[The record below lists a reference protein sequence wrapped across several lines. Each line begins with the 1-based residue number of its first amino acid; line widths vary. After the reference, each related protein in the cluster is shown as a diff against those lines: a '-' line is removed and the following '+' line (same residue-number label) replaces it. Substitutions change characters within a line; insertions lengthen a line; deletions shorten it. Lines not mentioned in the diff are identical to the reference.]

1 MKRKIAILLS
11 AMMVTSAMPI
21 TASAAQLKAD
31 GVLNTTF
38 GKANE
43 TIDPNAKDY
52 NKDVTNDAL
61 LGRKSVLKI
70 NLNNDNT
77 NAISGATFKV
87 ELENGTFDT
96 DSAKKYMYEYVNS
109 NGKSAVD
116 YDTAM
121 KGATSLADVFQNV
134 GLGKRDV
141 TIPVGSNV
149 VRYQLSD
156 IESNPD
162 NYPQSI
168 RDLATE
174 LKKINTTVQKTNVSA
189 ATNVDDYITNADSGA
204 STHIKD
210 KLTAVGT
217 AIQGEQDVTIKD
229 HKVQLPYIPYTIKIE
244 SPTTAT
250 VTVPNLNMTNDD
262 ADLKVPTI
270 TTTPANL
277 KIKFFDESG
286 NPITE
291 QADLRELAQDG
302 TKKLG
307 SFELDTTSAIVEGSI
322 SGTENKDFYKV
333 KPYIALP
340 LGGVTATG
348 NAPVKAKVTSNYDDK
363 VVGGEYTITN
373 AIAEGNTSIVYDK
386 NNVKSFEDYAQL
398 SPIVIKENVRG
409 TIGTAATNG
418 DEVTLTLRLNG
429 GFRFKTGGSNSS
441 DGVKFYNDKDNT
453 ELVVKSTKA
462 EFSANDS
469 VMKVTLTGLGKNRTL
484 PTGIRIEGLY
494 VEGINDKNL
503 GDVELSISGDGITNQ
518 SMVVAKKEKLGFK
531 LETLKDPKEII
542 SGRHYKNN
550 NVSMSEQD
558 NTTVEVKF
566 SEAVPNTLVESRA
579 LDFNVPEGVKIVG
592 MELTKTNNFDSSK
605 QENMLEQKDFEI
617 INNGKTLRLKR
628 DSYKVKSDAS
638 NSNVLANFT
647 MKLDLSVDPAFKGD
661 IKLGVT
667 GGGQSDTVETVIAK
681 AVIPFE
687 IKSQSTKLNIGYQDY
702 NTADIVIT
710 EAKPGMFLEGKT
722 AVLSLAAPYGTQ
734 ELGFSEAK
742 FEVSGGELEVKEKDF
757 KVGENNGEKGTIN
770 FKINKASYKNPSTI
784 TIKNVKVGT
793 TRSVPFG
800 AYDLKLKGDAVINN
814 YKSDVKDDKSFDVT
828 SKDVNLVNQNDT
840 SSYDFKNYVEVI
852 TATGTLDKTVKVSVG
867 EKTVLVGDQAIDMDV
882 APYIQASSN
891 STMVPLRFVSVAL
904 GVDAGNVA
912 NPDAS
917 NKIAW
922 DANTKTTTIYYG
934 AGTGQKIIQ
943 FQAGSNIMTVD
954 GTRIPME
961 YGVKAE
967 IKDGRMFVPFRA
979 LGQALGVNVSWD
991 ADSRTAIYNE
1001 NNARNSNTTTTAT
1014 TASTTTESTTA
1025 STTKESTTESTTAS
1039 DKTTETTTKKTN

>member
-31 GVLNTTF
+31 GVLATTF

-43 TIDPNAKDY
+43 PIDADASKYTEY
-52 NKDVTNDAL
+52 NTVDQLKS
-61 LGRKSVLKI
+61 RKSVVKVVLNDDGTNSI
-70 NLNNDNT
+70 N
-77 NAISGATFKV
+77 SEVSFKV
-87 ELENGTFDT
+87 NLENGTFDENN
-96 DSAKKYMYEYVNS
+96 SSRYEYVNANAS
-109 NGKSAVD
+109 DVRVDYNKAMGLNEQGQGSAVTTLAEV
-116 YDTAM
+116 YQNIV
-121 KGATSLADVFQNV
+121 KATSAAPTTPTVSINKELELTALT
-134 GLGKRDV
+134 GLTSGPLKELGDAID
-141 TIPVGSNV
+141 TLNKDTKTNNGSTNFTSLDAFFKDSKGTATKAAFDKV
-149 VRYQLSD
+149 VQLVVQEQTVS
-156 IESNPD
+156 SKKV
-162 NYPQSI
+162 
-168 RDLATE
+168 DLA
-174 LKKINTTVQKTNVSA
+174 
-189 ATNVDDYITNADSGA
+189 
-204 STHIKD
+204 H
-210 KLTAVGT
+210 
-217 AIQGEQDVTIKD
+217 
-229 HKVQLPYIPYTIKIE
+229 IPYKISID

-250 VTVPNLNMTNDD
+250 ITIPNLNLSD
-262 ADLKVPTI
+262 ADKTISVNTGKAVDATKVT
-270 TTTPANL
+270 
-277 KIKFFDESG
+277 IKFINTSG
-286 NPITE
+286 QPLNLEEWGSDGETVQKVVIDTDTNTAITDVATEVKNPY
-291 QADLRELAQDG
+291 
-302 TKKLG
+302 
-307 SFELDTTSAIVEGSI
+307 V
-322 SGTENKDFYKV
+322 
-333 KPYIALP
+333 ALP
-340 LGGVTATG
+340 LGAVKADG
-348 NAPVKAKVTSNYDDK
+348 NAPVKAKIVSDYNDK
-363 VVGGEYTITN
+363 VVGAEYTITSS
-373 AIAEGNTSIVYDK
+373 IQEGDTSLVYDK
-386 NNVKSFEDYAQL
+386 NNVKSFEDYGRIA
-398 SPIVIKENVRG
+398 PVVIRENVRG
-409 TIGTAATNG
+409 TIGTIASKGN
-418 DEVTLTLRLNG
+418 EVSLTLRLNG
-429 GFRFKTGGSNSS
+429 GFKFKTDATSKAAI
-441 DGVKFYNDKDNT
+441 KFYNDKTNGDLT
-453 ELVVKSTKA
+453 VSKM

-469 VMKVTLTGLGKNRTL
+469 VMKVTLTGLGKDRTL
-484 PTGIRIEGLY
+484 PTGIRIEGLS
-494 VEGINDKNL
+494 VEGTNNNNF
-503 GDVELSISGDGITNQ
+503 GDVELSISGDGITSQ
-518 SMVVAKKEKLGFK
+518 SAIVAKREKLGFK

-550 NVSMSEQD
+550 NVTMSESD

-592 MELTKTNNFDSSK
+592 AEISKQNNFTTNPTDS
-605 QENMLEQKDFEI
+605 MFEI

-628 DSYKVKSDAS
+628 DSGYQVKSSSA
-638 NSNVLANFT
+638 NTNILANFVL
-647 MKLDLSVDPAFKGD
+647 KLDLSVDPAFKGD

-667 GGGQSDTVETVIAK
+667 GGGQSDVTETVIAK

-687 IKSQSTKLNIGYQDY
+687 IKSQSTKLNLGYQDY

-710 EAKPGMFLEGKT
+710 EARPGMFLEGKD
-722 AVLSLAAPYGTQ
+722 AVLSLSAPYGTQ

-757 KVGENNGEKGTIN
+757 KVGDYKADANSTTAKGTIN

-800 AYDLKLKGDAVINN
+800 AYDLKLSGSAVINN
-814 YKSDVKDDKSFDVT
+814 YKSDVKDDKSFAVT
-828 SKDVNLVNQNDT
+828 AKDENLVNQNNT

-852 TATGTLDKTVKVSVG
+852 TETGTLDKTVKVSVG

-904 GVDAGNVA
+904 GVDTGNVA

-979 LGQALGVNVSWD
+979 LGQALGVAVTWD

-1025 STTKESTTESTTAS
+1025 S

>member
-21 TASAAQLKAD
+21 TASAAQLKSD
-31 GVLNTTF
+31 SVLNTTF
-38 GKANE
+38 AKANE
-43 TIDPNAKDY
+43 TIDANSSNYKNYETVDEL
-52 NKDVTNDAL
+52 K
-61 LGRKSVLKI
+61 GRKSVIKI
-70 NLNNDNT
+70 NLNDDNT
-77 NAISGATFKV
+77 NSITGTTSFKV
-87 ELENGTFDT
+87 QLENGTFDENKLA
-96 DSAKKYMYEYVNS
+96 DYQYYNS
-109 NGKSAVD
+109 NGTTQVTYDQAMSGVTSSNGLKKVYENVAASQSAPTIELQNTTEIKMSD
-116 YDTAM
+116 INDSSPQAYKDIKAAFEEINQTDNSGFSAINSDDLLY
-121 KGATSLADVFQNV
+121 KKFPSLEKAVNELVNTIVAEQTV
-134 GLGKRDV
+134 GVPNLAH
-141 TIPVGSNV
+141 IP
-149 VRYQLSD
+149 YQL
-156 IESNPD
+156 
-162 NYPQSI
+162 
-168 RDLATE
+168 
-174 LKKINTTVQKTNVSA
+174 KI
-189 ATNVDDYITNADSGA
+189 D
-204 STHIKD
+204 
-210 KLTAVGT
+210 
-217 AIQGEQDVTIKD
+217 
-229 HKVQLPYIPYTIKIE
+229 

-250 VTVPNLNMTNDD
+250 VTVPDLGLSDSDKKITMTNT
-262 ADLKVPTI
+262 KVVDTS
-270 TTTPANL
+270 
-277 KIKFFDESG
+277 KIKIELCESG
-286 NPITE
+286 STKINPTDYTQLGTSGSKVITGFKFT
-291 QADLRELAQDG
+291 ADI
-302 TKKLG
+302 
-307 SFELDTTSAIVEGSI
+307 TSAVASPVSGKEPVVE
-322 SGTENKDFYKV
+322 N
-333 KPYIALP
+333 PYIALP
-340 LGGVTATG
+340 LGAVVADGS
-348 NAPVKAKVTSNYDDK
+348 APVKAKITSDYNDK
-363 VVGGEYTITN
+363 VVGGEYTITTSVQ
-373 AIAEGNTSIVYDK
+373 EGNTSVVYDK

-398 SPIVIKENVRG
+398 SPVVIKENVRG
-409 TIGTAATNG
+409 TIGTTATNG
-418 DEVTLTLRLNG
+418 NEVTLTLRVNG

-441 DGVKFYNDKDNT
+441 SNVKFYNDKTNAT
-453 ELVVKSTKA
+453 LSTRGNV

-469 VMKVTLTGLGKNRTL
+469 VMKVTLTGLGANRTL
-484 PTGIRIEGLY
+484 PTGIRIEGLF

-503 GDVELSISGDGITNQ
+503 GDVELSVSGDGITSQ

-550 NVSMSEQD
+550 DVSMSEAD
-558 NTTVEVKF
+558 NTTVEIKF

-592 MELTKTNNFDSSK
+592 MELTKTNNFDSS
-605 QENMLEQKDFEI
+605 NMLEQADFEI

-628 DSYKVKSDAS
+628 DSYKVKSSAATT
-638 NSNVLANFT
+638 NVLANFT
-647 MKLDLSVDPAFKGD
+647 MKLDLSVDPSFKGD

-710 EAKPGMFLEGKT
+710 EAKPGMFLENKT

-828 SKDVNLVNQNDT
+828 SKDVNLVNQNNT

-852 TATGTLDKTVKVSVG
+852 TETGTLDKTVKVSVG

-904 GVDAGNVA
+904 GVDTGNVA

-979 LGQALGVNVSWD
+979 LGQALGVAVTWD

-1001 NNARNSNTTTTAT
+1001 NNARNSNTTT

>member
-21 TASAAQLKAD
+21 TASAAQLKSD
-31 GVLNTTF
+31 SIQNTTF
-38 GKANE
+38 AKANE
-43 TIDPNAKDY
+43 TIDANASKYTTYQTVSDL
-52 NKDVTNDAL
+52 KS
-61 LGRKSVLKI
+61 RRSVLRI
-70 NLNNDNT
+70 NLNDDGT
-77 NAISGATFKV
+77 NNITGTTTFKV
-87 ELENGTFDT
+87 QLENGTFDENNLQ
-96 DSAKKYMYEYVNS
+96 AYQYYNS
-109 NGKSAVD
+109 NGTTQVD
-116 YDTAM
+116 YTKAM
-121 KGATSLADVFQNV
+121 EGASSLSQVYTNVAKQDEVANTVGLNSELTLANDPALADLNKAVAAITD
-134 GLGKRDV
+134 GSLSGV
-141 TIPVGSNV
+141 TS
-149 VRYQLSD
+149 QDQFL
-156 IESNPD
+156 ESNPAVKEALD
-162 NYPQSI
+162 KVIEDVVKEQTVVVPELPHIPY
-168 RDLATE
+168 E
-174 LKKINTTVQKTNVSA
+174 LKI
-189 ATNVDDYITNADSGA
+189 D
-204 STHIKD
+204 
-210 KLTAVGT
+210 
-217 AIQGEQDVTIKD
+217 
-229 HKVQLPYIPYTIKIE
+229 
-244 SPTTAT
+244 SPTSAT
-250 VTVPNLNMTNDD
+250 VTVPDLNLSDKDKKINMGTTKTVDTSKIVIEFHGASGKISD
-262 ADLKVPTI
+262 FSAGTI
-270 TTTPANL
+270 GSSGSNKITKIKIDTTT
-277 KIKFFDESG
+277 
-286 NPITE
+286 
-291 QADLRELAQDG
+291 Q
-302 TKKLG
+302 
-307 SFELDTTSAIVEGSI
+307 SAIKESQNVNVE
-322 SGTENKDFYKV
+322 N
-333 KPYIALP
+333 PYIALP
-340 LGGVTATG
+340 LGAVKADG
-348 NAPVKAKVTSNYDDK
+348 NAPVKAKITSDYNDK
-363 VVGGEYTITN
+363 VVGGEYTITTSVQ
-373 AIAEGNTSIVYDK
+373 EGDTSLVYDK
-386 NNVKSFEDYAQL
+386 NNVKSFEDFGQVA
-398 SPIVIKENVRG
+398 PIVIRENVRG
-409 TIGTAATNG
+409 TIGTAASKG
-418 DEVTLTLRLNG
+418 DEVTLTLRVNG
-429 GFRFKTGGSNSS
+429 GFRFKTGSGSNSS
-441 DGVKFYNDKDNT
+441 SSVRFFDDKT
-453 ELVVKSTKA
+453 GTPLTIKGSKV

-469 VMKVTLTGLGKNRTL
+469 VMKVTLTGLGENRTL
-484 PTGIRIEGLY
+484 PTGIRIEGLF
-494 VEGINDKNL
+494 VESTNDKNL
-503 GDVELSISGDGITNQ
+503 GDVELSISGDGVSSQ
-518 SMVVAKKEKLGFK
+518 SVIVAKREKLGFK

-542 SGRHYKNN
+542 SGRHYSNN
-550 NVSMSEQD
+550 DVSMSESD
-558 NTTVEVKF
+558 NTTVEIKF

-579 LDFNVPEGVKIVG
+579 LDFSVPEGVKIVG
-592 MELTKTNNFDSSK
+592 MEISKTNNFDDAPVVG
-605 QENMLEQKDFEI
+605 DFEI

-628 DSYKVKSDAS
+628 DSYRVKSSSA
-638 NSNVLANFT
+638 NTNILANFT
-647 MKLDLSVDPAFKGD
+647 MKLNLSVDPAFKGD

-667 GGGQSDTVETVIAK
+667 GGGQSDVTETVIAK
-681 AVIPFE
+681 AVLPFE

-710 EAKPGMFLEGKT
+710 EARPGMFLENKT

-828 SKDVNLVNQNDT
+828 SKDVNLVNQNNT

-852 TATGTLDKTVKVSVG
+852 TETGTLDKTVKVSVG

-904 GVDAGNVA
+904 GVDTGNVA

-979 LGQALGVNVSWD
+979 LGQALGVAVTWD

-1025 STTKESTTESTTAS
+1025 STTKESTTAS

>member
-31 GVLNTTF
+31 SVLNTTF

-43 TIDPNAKDY
+43 TIDAKADKY
-52 NKDVTNDAL
+52 TTYSNVEDL
-61 LGRKSVLKI
+61 KSRRSVVKVA
-70 NLNNDNT
+70 LNNDGT
-77 NAISGATFKV
+77 NSINEEISFKV
-87 ELENGTFDT
+87 NLENGTFDENNK
-96 DSAKKYMYEYVNS
+96 ARYEYVNAS
-109 NGKSAVD
+109 PNGTRVD

-121 KGATSLADVFQNV
+121 GTKGTAAKSLTEVYTNISNAGKEEVLDKIQLDQNIAFSSITAGHPLE
-134 GLGKRDV
+134 GLK
-141 TIPVGSNV
+141 SA
-149 VRYQLSD
+149 
-156 IESNPD
+156 IEH
-162 NYPQSI
+162 
-168 RDLATE
+168 
-174 LKKINTTVQKTNVSA
+174 V
-189 ATNVDDYITNADSGA
+189 A
-204 STHIKD
+204 STVNKAQFAGANSMETFLAKPDAKHIKD
-210 KLTAVGT
+210 AFDAV
-217 AIQGEQDVTIKD
+217 V
-229 HKVQLPYIPYTIKIE
+229 KVVVAENTTSGVAPDLAHIPYKISID

-250 VTVPNLNMTNDD
+250 ITVPNLNLSDSD
-262 ADLKVPTI
+262 KTI
-270 TTTPANL
+270 NFGAGTSLDSL
-277 KIKFFDESG
+277 KIKLSFLKTGASAEVTGGEFAEIGQSG
-286 NPITE
+286 STTIDGIKIVTTG
-291 QADLRELAQDG
+291 AQ
-302 TKKLG
+302 
-307 SFELDTTSAIVEGSI
+307 VEVKGK
-322 SGTENKDFYKV
+322 EVKDPF
-333 KPYIALP
+333 IALP
-340 LGGVTATG
+340 LGAVKADG
-348 NAPVKAKVTSNYDDK
+348 NAPVKAKITSAYNDK
-363 VVGGEYTITN
+363 VVGGEYTITSS
-373 AIAEGNTSIVYDK
+373 IQEGDTNLVYDS
-386 NNVKSFEDYAQL
+386 NNVKSFEDYGKLA
-398 SPIVIKENVRG
+398 PVVIQENVRG
-409 TIGTAATNG
+409 TIGNNKDTA
-418 DEVTLTLRLNG
+418 EVTLRLNG
-429 GFRFKTGGSNSS
+429 GFRFKTTAGDKGTNDTTLKVYDDKTGKLLTVEKVSGQSS
-441 DGVKFYNDKDNT
+441 Y
-453 ELVVKSTKA
+453 
-462 EFSANDS
+462 FSANDS
-469 VMKVTLTGLGKNRTL
+469 VIRFVVKGLGADRVSPIGL
-484 PTGIRIEGLY
+484 RIEGLF
-494 VEGINDKNL
+494 VEPANDKTF
-503 GDVELSISGDGITNQ
+503 GDIELSVSGTGIT
-518 SMVVAKKEKLGFK
+518 SKSKVVAKREKLGFK

-542 SGRHYKNN
+542 SGRHYLNN
-550 NVSMSEQD
+550 DVSMTEAD

-579 LDFNVPEGVKIVG
+579 LDFSVPEGVKIVG
-592 MELTKTNNFDSSK
+592 MEIEKQNNFASGEK
-605 QENMLEQKDFEI
+605 PEQADFEI

-628 DSYKVKSDAS
+628 DSYKVATDTS
-638 NSNVLANFT
+638 NTNSLANFT
-647 MKLDLSVDPAFKGD
+647 MKLNLSVDPAFKGD
-661 IKLGVT
+661 IKLSVT
-667 GGGQSDTVETVIAK
+667 GGGQSDVTETVIAK

-710 EAKPGMFLEGKT
+710 EARPGMFLENKT

-757 KVGENNGEKGTIN
+757 KVGESNGEKGTIN

-828 SKDVNLVNQNDT
+828 SKDVNLVNQNNT

-852 TATGTLDKTVKVSVG
+852 TETGTLDKTVKVSVG

-904 GVDAGNVA
+904 GVDTGNVA

-1025 STTKESTTESTTAS
+1025 STTKESSTESTTAS